1 MLKPSKKIKSFKEQI
16 KEDYPDTG
24 IVGVKIIREKEK
36 QKRAKDA
43 FDATKSEELKSL
55 KNKDSIPFK
64 NVDIDRMNSMNR
76 NFE

>member
-1 MLKPSKKIKSFKEQI
+1 MPENILA
-16 KEDYPDTG
+16 
-24 IVGVKIIREKEK
+24 KIIQEKESK
-36 QKRAKDA
+36 KRAKDA